1 MDREE
6 PAPSRMTAGGKTRS
20 APLFSLDLNV
30 QVLTH
35 CMCIHFTFPYISY
48 FKLDITK
55 NVLLMNMMLIQ
66 FRISEVPFIPP

>member
-1 MDREE
+1 
-6 PAPSRMTAGGKTRS
+6 MTAGGKTLF

-35 CMCIHFTFPYISY
+35 NKVIYFTFACISY

-55 NVLLMNMMLIQ
+55 N
-66 FRISEVPFIPP
+66 